1 MTTLIYV
8 GIGLLSLMVV
18 GLIIYLITR
27 PKKKLDASLEYTT
40 ALNYLINDQKKE
52 ALDKL
57 RDAVRNDTGNID
69 AYLKIGDIL
78 RDQGFH
84 ERAIKIHRGL
94 TIRGSLDYRQK
105 IDIYKSLIKD
115 YQVAER
121 HDKALKVA
129 DKLIEITRG
138 ELWAKNIK
146 LKLFESAGEWDKAFD
161 LLKSLQKIKG
171 KKNKQRLALYKVEAG
186 VKCIGEGRERD
197 GRLKFREAIKIDK
210 NCPPAYLNLGDSY
223 IRENRNNDALIELKK
238 FVTQTPE
245 YGYLAFD
252 RIKEILF
259 NVGAFGEVGNMF
271 RTLLSKYPDNEKI
284 RFALVDIYERKGQL
298 KKAIDLC
305 YAGLEQNADSQLA
318 RRYLVRIL
326 TRRNEKNEA
335 LKYAMKLIDDLYHQ
349 IDDHFVCKVCG
360 YESLEPKWHCPQCSE
375 WNSFLD

>member
-1 MTTLIYV
+1 M
-8 GIGLLSLMVV
+8 
-18 GLIIYLITR
+18 
-27 PKKKLDASLEYTT
+27 
-40 ALNYLINDQKKE
+40 
-52 ALDKL
+52 
-57 RDAVRNDTGNID
+57 
-69 AYLKIGDIL
+69 
-78 RDQGFH
+78 
-84 ERAIKIHRGL
+84 
-94 TIRGSLDYRQK
+94 
-105 IDIYKSLIKD
+105 
-115 YQVAER
+115 
-121 HDKALKVA
+121 
-129 DKLIEITRG
+129 
-138 ELWAKNIK
+138 
-146 LKLFESAGEWDKAFD
+146 
-161 LLKSLQKIKG
+161 
-171 KKNKQRLALYKVEAG
+171 
-186 VKCIGEGRERD
+186 
-197 GRLKFREAIKIDK
+197 
-210 NCPPAYLNLGDSY
+210 
-223 IRENRNNDALIELKK
+223 KK